1 MVINVKAAHPSGPGA
16 GSRQLCATAR
26 LAPVHK
32 YFLAL
37 SPCVVV
43 STGRVGTWGEGKG
56 PWGEGVHR
64 GGADGHVILSGRTRV
79 WGVEPAKVGGKSR
92 C

>member
-1 MVINVKAAHPSGPGA
+1 MVINVEAAHPSGPGA

-37 SPCVVV
+37 STCVVV
-43 STGRVGTWGEGKG
+43 STGRVG
-56 PWGEGVHR
+56 PWGEGGTEGR
-64 GGADGHVILSGRTRV
+64 GDGHVILKPSGKTRV
-79 WGVEPAKVGGKSR
+79 WGVESAKVGGKCR